1 MTRKHV
7 RTVLRE
13 AAATTIAAAF
23 LMGLLIIGNIFGQV
37 S

>member
-1 MTRKHV
+1 MTRKRIH
-7 RTVLRE
+7 TILRE
-13 AAATTIAAAF
+13 AVATTIAAAF

>member
-1 MTRKHV
+1 MTRK
-7 RTVLRE
+7 RIRIFLRE